1 MNLLLCGVD
10 FISLWR
16 EWTSQGMK
24 NGVPFGIW
32 GEASLSASGV
42 NGLPMA

>member
-1 MNLLLCGVD
+1 MNLSLYGAG

-24 NGVPFGIW
+24 NGVPY
-32 GEASLSASGV
+32 V
-42 NGLPMA
+42 K